1 MKPDDLVTVAAWLY
15 YHQGLKQEE
24 VARRLGVSR
33 VRVTRLLARARA
45 EGVVQFVI
53 TRPLPEPF
61 LLAEAL
67 RERYGLTAAVVVP
80 AAGSLEATL
89 DALGAAGAD
98 YLAGLLRPGMR
109 VGLGWSSTVGRMA
122 PYLRRLRPVE
132 GCTVVELAGSFLGQA
147 NPYSIS
153 GPLAAALGCGLEA
166 LPAPVLVESPALREA
181 LLADGRIAATLAAGR
196 ESDLAVVG
204 IGQVGRESTT
214 VRTGM
219 LSPEEMAQLEKA
231 GAVGDVLMRFF
242 DAGGRPLRTPLDERV
257 LAVSWDDFLQIPH
270 RVAMAAGAAKLPALA
285 AALRGGL
292 FHALITDAPTAARL
306 LEPRENPDPD
316 G

>member
-1 MKPDDLVTVAAWLY
+1 MKAEDLVTVAAWLY

-33 VRVTRLLARARA
+33 VKVTRLLARARA

-53 TRPLPEPF
+53 TRPLPESF
-61 LLAEAL
+61 RLAEAL
-67 RERYGLTAAVVVP
+67 RQRYGLEEAVVVP
-80 AAGSLEATL
+80 AAASREATL

-98 YLAGLLRPGMR
+98 YLAARLQPGMR
-109 VGLGWSSTVGRMA
+109 LGLGWSSAVGRMS

-132 GCTVVELAGSFLGQA
+132 GCTVVELAGSYLGQA

-166 LPAPVLVESPALREA
+166 LPAPVIVESPEVRRA
-181 LLADGRIAATLAAGR
+181 LLADGRIAAALAAGR
-196 ESDLAVVG
+196 KSDLALVG
-204 IGQVGRESTT
+204 IGQVGPRSTT

-219 LSPEEMAQLEKA
+219 LTPEEMARVEKA

-242 DAGGRPLRTPLDERV
+242 DAAGRPLNTPLDERV
-257 LAVSWDDFLQIPH
+257 LSIGWSDFLQIPH
-270 RVAMAAGAAKLPALA
+270 RVAMAAGAAKLPAIR

-292 FHALITDAPTAARL
+292 FHALITDEKTAGAL
-306 LEPRENPDPD
+306 LALAET